1 MAEPIVQ
8 VSLLPEGWKTI
19 TDRSGNEQ
27 RTRLALEVG
36 DLSVLLKKALKTRW
50 RFNLLTNRIELDG
63 VAVPV
68 AEIDQL
74 YVALSE
80 RGYKID
86 QSKAKDAA
94 KTAAMANAFHPVAD
108 YLNKLASDGGIAAV
122 DLNSLATTYW
132 ETTDPLYDAMVKATL
147 IGAVR
152 RIYEPGC
159 SRRNVLVFKGWQ
171 DVGKSQAIIVLASPA
186 WHSDTHQ
193 ENHKDFLMAIHGCW
207 IFELA
212 ELDSIVSKKQA
223 GTLKNDI
230 SSPKDFI
237 RVPYS
242 SSHDWFPRQSIFMG
256 TSNRSDFLR
265 DETGSSRFWVVE
277 LPHDADAGFVVD
289 LKRLLKD
296 RDGIWKAAV
305 EAYRQGESD
314 RLTFEEQAESNRRNL
329 SFEVDHPWEDTIA
342 EWLDKAPDPWERPD
356 PFTSEECFYLSGCAG
371 NPIEWRHSRA
381 DDFFKPL
388 DQKVAVEVGKILRR
402 LGYQKDKHQSSGKSG
417 KKRRWRPSGASRRRT
432 TPEAGQT
439 PASDSDPGKAS
450 QVSTPFHQKDLNQGE
465 PVAAAAVVGKTPERS
480 ERGGCDFPPLED
492 FEEWFFG

>member
-8 VSLLPEGWKTI
+8 VSLLPEGWNI
-19 TDRSGNEQ
+19 TKDRNGNEQ

-36 DLSVLLKKALKTRW
+36 DLSVLLKKALEKRW
-50 RFNLLTNRIELDG
+50 RFNLLTKKIELDG

-80 RGYKID
+80 RGYRID

-94 KTAAMANAFHPVAD
+94 KTAAMANAFHPVTD
-108 YLNKLASDGGIAAV
+108 YLNKVASDGGIAAV
-122 DLNSLATTYW
+122 DLNRVASTYW
-132 ETTDPLYDAMVKATL
+132 NTTDPLYDAMVKATL

-152 RIYEPGC
+152 RIFEPGC
-159 SRRNVLVFKGWQ
+159 SRRNVLVFQGGQ
-171 DVGKSQAIIVLASPA
+171 DIGKSQGIIVLASPA

-212 ELDSIVSKKQA
+212 ELDSIFSKKQA

-230 SSPKDFI
+230 SSPKDYI
-237 RVPYS
+237 RVPYG
-242 SSHDWFPRQSIFMG
+242 SSHDWFPRQSVFMG
-256 TSNRSDFLR
+256 TSNRTDFLR
-265 DETGSSRFWVVE
+265 DETGSSRFWVVQ
-277 LPHDADAGFVVD
+277 LPHDADAGFVID

-296 RDGIWKAAV
+296 RDAIWKAAV
-305 EAYRQGESD
+305 EAYRRGESD

-329 SFEVDHPWEDTIA
+329 NFEVDHPWEDTIA
-342 EWLDKAPDPWERPD
+342 EWLEKAPDPWERPD

-402 LGYQKDKHQSSGKSG
+402 LGYEKDKHQSQGRSG

-439 PASDSDPGKAS
+439 PASDSDAGEAS

-465 PVAAAAVVGKTPERS
+465 PVAAAATVGKTPERS
-480 ERGGCDFPPLED
+480 ERRRHRIPQLEFPDAP
-492 FEEWFFG
+492 FFG